1 MFLLVMWLTVVPGL
15 PWAPGPAVWVTGVSG
30 FMELVADGSTDLFK
44 SGIPFESLVAIV
56 GLLDTFSS
64 LSGAVTVFFWIGA
77 NVVDTE
83 LLDPGNGPLLTVA
96 DATFSPVIARTVF
109 CIVLAVVVSPSP
121 PGNSALGCLE
131 VGGGAVMVVPVYKD
145 NTEARQ
151 GISWKCFHISPAL
164 P

>member
-1 MFLLVMWLTVVPGL
+1 MFSLVMWLTVVPGL

-30 FMELVADGSTDLFK
+30 FMELVADGSIDLFK

-56 GLLDTFSS
+56 GLVDTFSS
-64 LSGAVTVFFWIGA
+64 WSGAMTVFFWVGA
-77 NVVDTE
+77 NVIDTE

-96 DATFSPVIARTVF
+96 DITFSPVIARSVF
-109 CIVLAVVVSPSP
+109 CIVLAVVISPLP
-121 PGNSALGCLE
+121 PGNSVLGCPE
-131 VGGGAVMVVPVYKD
+131 VGDVAAMMVPVYKE

-151 GISWKCFHISPAL
+151 GISWRCFHISPAL